1 MNSDYKDK
9 RIRKNSQLSSFR
21 LAISGILTAI
31 KQERNVKIHLVI
43 SILVIVLGIINDLSK
58 QEWLFIAFCIGLVIS
73 LELVNTAI
81 ERVVDLV
88 TDKYH
93 PLAKEAK
100 DIAAGAVF
108 VAAILSVIVGGIIFI
123 PKIVEAITGG

>member
-1 MNSDYKDK
+1 MSSDYKDK

-21 LAISGILTAI
+21 LAILGILTAI

-43 SILVIVLGIINDLSK
+43 TILVIVLGLLNDLSK
-58 QEWLFIAFCIGLVIS
+58 QEWMLIAFCIGLVIS
-73 LELVNTAI
+73 LELINTAI

-88 TDKYH
+88 TSEYH

-108 VAAILSVIVGGIIFI
+108 VAAILSIVIGGIIFI
-123 PKIVEAITGG
+123 PKIWSAITG

>member
-1 MNSDYKDK
+1 MSSDYKDK

-21 LAISGILTAI
+21 LAILGILTAI

-43 SILVIVLGIINDLSK
+43 TILVIILGLLNDLSK
-58 QEWLFIAFCIGLVIS
+58 QEWMFIAFCIGLVIS
-73 LELVNTAI
+73 LELINTAI

-88 TDKYH
+88 TSEYH

-108 VAAILSVIVGGIIFI
+108 VAAILSIVIGGIIFI
-123 PKIVEAITGG
+123 PKIWSAITG

>member
-1 MNSDYKDK
+1 MSSDYKDK

-21 LAISGILTAI
+21 LAILGILTAT

-43 SILVIVLGIINDLSK
+43 TILVIVLGLLNDLSK
-58 QEWLFIAFCIGLVIS
+58 QEWMIIAFCIGLVIS
-73 LELVNTAI
+73 LELINTAI

-88 TDKYH
+88 TSEYH

-108 VAAILSVIVGGIIFI
+108 VAAILSIVIGGIIFI
-123 PKIVEAITGG
+123 PKIWSAIIG

>member
-1 MNSDYKDK
+1 MSSDYKDK

-21 LAISGILTAI
+21 LAILGILTAI

-43 SILVIVLGIINDLSK
+43 SILVIVLGILNNLSK
-58 QEWLFIAFCIGLVIS
+58 YEWMFIAFCIGLVIC

-88 TDKYH
+88 TGEYH

-108 VAAILSVIVGGIIFI
+108 VAAILSVVIGGIIFI
-123 PKIVEAITGG
+123 PKIMEAIIGG

>member
-1 MNSDYKDK
+1 MSSDYKDK

-21 LAISGILTAI
+21 LAILGILTAI
-31 KQERNVKIHLVI
+31 KQERNVKIHLI
-43 SILVIVLGIINDLSK
+43 ITILVIILGLLNDLSK
-58 QEWLFIAFCIGLVIS
+58 QEWMFIAFCIGLVIS
-73 LELVNTAI
+73 LELINTAI

-88 TDKYH
+88 TSEYH

-108 VAAILSVIVGGIIFI
+108 IAAILSIVIGGIIFI
-123 PKIVEAITGG
+123 PKIWSAITG

>member
-1 MNSDYKDK
+1 MSSDYKDK

-21 LAISGILTAI
+21 LAILGILTAI

-43 SILVIVLGIINDLSK
+43 TILVIVLGLLNDLAK
-58 QEWLFIAFCIGLVIS
+58 QEWMFIAVCIGLVIS
-73 LELVNTAI
+73 LELINTAI

-88 TDKYH
+88 TSEYH

-108 VAAILSVIVGGIIFI
+108 VAAILSIVIGGIIFI
-123 PKIVEAITGG
+123 PKIWSAITG

>member
-1 MNSDYKDK
+1 MSSDYKDK

-21 LAISGILTAI
+21 LAILGILTAI

-43 SILVIVLGIINDLSK
+43 TILVIILGLLNDLSK
-58 QEWLFIAFCIGLVIS
+58 QEWMFIAFCIGLVIS
-73 LELVNTAI
+73 LELINTAI

-88 TDKYH
+88 TSEYH

-108 VAAILSVIVGGIIFI
+108 IAAILSIVIGGIIFI
-123 PKIVEAITGG
+123 PKIWSAIIG

>member
-1 MNSDYKDK
+1 MSSDYKDK

-21 LAISGILTAI
+21 LAILGILTAI

-43 SILVIVLGIINDLSK
+43 TILVIVLGLLNDLSK
-58 QEWLFIAFCIGLVIS
+58 QEWMLIAFCIGLVIS
-73 LELVNTAI
+73 LELINTAI

-88 TDKYH
+88 TSEYH

-108 VAAILSVIVGGIIFI
+108 IAAILSIVIGGIIFI
-123 PKIVEAITGG
+123 PKIWSAITG

>member
-1 MNSDYKDK
+1 MSSDYKDK

-21 LAISGILTAI
+21 LAILGILTAI

-43 SILVIVLGIINDLSK
+43 TILVIILGLLNDLSK
-58 QEWLFIAFCIGLVIS
+58 QEWMFIAFCIGLVIS
-73 LELVNTAI
+73 LELINTAI

-88 TDKYH
+88 TSEYH

-108 VAAILSVIVGGIIFI
+108 IAALLSIVIGGIIFI
-123 PKIVEAITGG
+123 PKIWSAIIG

>member
-1 MNSDYKDK
+1 MSSDYKDN

-21 LAISGILTAI
+21 LAILGILTAI

-43 SILVIVLGIINDLSK
+43 TILVIILGLLNDLSK
-58 QEWLFIAFCIGLVIS
+58 QEWMFIAFCIGLVIS
-73 LELVNTAI
+73 LELINTAI

-88 TDKYH
+88 TSEYH

-108 VAAILSVIVGGIIFI
+108 IAAILSIVIGGIIFI
-123 PKIVEAITGG
+123 PKIWSAITG

>member
-1 MNSDYKDK
+1 MSSDYKDK

-21 LAISGILTAI
+21 LAILGILTAI

-43 SILVIVLGIINDLSK
+43 TILVIVLGLLNDLSK
-58 QEWLFIAFCIGLVIS
+58 QEWMLIAFCIGLVIS
-73 LELVNTAI
+73 LELINTAI

-88 TDKYH
+88 TSEYH

-108 VAAILSVIVGGIIFI
+108 VAAILSIVIGGIIFI
-123 PKIVEAITGG
+123 PKIWSAIIG

>member
-43 SILVIVLGIINDLSK
+43 SIFVIVLGIINDLSK

-73 LELVNTAI
+73 LELINTAI

-108 VAAILSVIVGGIIFI
+108 VAVILSVIVGGIIFI

>member
-21 LAISGILTAI
+21 LAILGILTAI

-43 SILVIVLGIINDLSK
+43 SILVIILGILNDLSK
-58 QEWLFIAFCIGLVIS
+58 QEWMFITFCIGLVIT
-73 LELVNTAI
+73 LELVNTAV

-88 TDKYH
+88 TREYH

-108 VAAILSVIVGGIIFI
+108 VAAILSVVIGGIIFI

>member
-1 MNSDYKDK
+1 MSSDYKDK

-21 LAISGILTAI
+21 LAILGILTAI

-43 SILVIVLGIINDLSK
+43 TILVIILGLLNDLSK
-58 QEWLFIAFCIGLVIS
+58 QEWMFIAFCIGLVIS
-73 LELVNTAI
+73 LELINTAI

-88 TDKYH
+88 TSEYH

-108 VAAILSVIVGGIIFI
+108 IAAILSIVIGGIIFI
-123 PKIVEAITGG
+123 PKIWSAITG